1 MVLTVGQVA
10 KPGNLE
16 NVTIKVY
23 FKYNIALALSVPRKD
38 ARGSY
43 DLNDHNKFSLRVCVG
58 VWQNNNK
65 KIHRRMRLCA
75 LCS

>member
-16 NVTIKVY
+16 NMTIKVY
-23 FKYNIALALSVPRKD
+23 FKYNIVLALSVPCKD

-43 DLNDHNKFSLRVCVG
+43 NKFLLQVCVG
-58 VWQNNNK
+58 VWKNNNK

-75 LCS
+75 LYY